1 LLLQNIL
8 LLKIAIL
15 KLAHIFSFIIPI
27 FMKQRG
33 RSTDQ
38 ALLRTAINKKYQTYS
53 HKRLI
58 KDLEEI

>member
-1 LLLQNIL
+1 MLLQNIL